1 MNPLVKALGCSTNY
15 ASLLKKIKAKE
26 NSKLSITGLTDSSKA
41 WMVYGITH
49 NSDKSSL
56 VICNNMFQVNKL
68 IQDLKFLSDDIEII
82 YLPARQLQYY
92 DIDAESKDISNQ
104 RMYAIERILSGKRN
118 IVVTTIDA
126 LLVKMFPNA
135 RYKGEEFCIK
145 NNDTISINEVV
156 DKLSKFGFE
165 RTENVEGKGQFAVR
179 GGIIDVFCINNDLPF
194 RIEFFGDEV
203 DSIRTFDPIT
213 QRSIDTVKQIDMSQ
227 VSENYVT
234 KEKIDAV
241 VSELESFIHKEEISQ
256 ELKANIE
263 SDIEKIKNGSLDNLI
278 DKYFNILVKR
288 PENILDYVSDYNVFV
303 DEPSKCREKAQNVGY
318 ENNETIKILADREY
332 IYMPFVNTYLGYE
345 EVETRLEHELNSI
358 YMERISIDKVA
369 SRGRDVY
376 NFSIKEAN
384 FYKSSLEVLNLDIE
398 RSKDK
403 AILLVFPTE
412 VRYNQVKGYLH
423 DSKIKVEELQSVFA
437 IDELDTGK
445 VYITRGIMSGG
456 FYSDE
461 FQLLVIAE
469 PVSGLSTTQKKIKK
483 TETGQRINTYADLNE
498 GDFVVHENHGIGI
511 YRGIA
516 SVNVEDVIKDYIKI
530 EYANGGV
537 LYIPINQLDLVK
549 KYICDDDA
557 SPKLN
562 TLGNKEWEKTKR
574 KVTEHVEEVA
584 KELLSLYAKREK
596 NPGYAYSPDTPWQK
610 EFEEAFP
617 YELTDDQKSSI
628 EEIKEDMESP
638 KVMDRLLCGDVGY
651 GKTEVALRATFKAVM
666 DKKQVAYLV
675 PTTVL
680 CLQQY
685 RTFKERMENFG
696 VRVEMLCRFRTPKE
710 QKEILKDIID
720 GKIDVIVGTHRLL
733 SSDVFFR
740 DLGLLV
746 IDEEHRFGVKAKETI
761 KKLKETVDV
770 ISMTAT
776 PIPRTLHMS
785 LVGIRGMS
793 TLNEPPLERLPVHT
807 FVMEYDEMVIKEAIE
822 KELLRDGQVFYL
834 NNRVEGIEELAAKVK
849 DLVPSARV
857 AFAHGRME
865 PRQIEDIMLKFINH
879 EFDVIVC
886 TTILESGIDIPNAN
900 TLIVENADRLG
911 LAQLYQIRGRVG
923 RSNRLAYAYI
933 TYKKNKQITEVAEKR
948 LRAIRDFTEFGSGFK
963 IALRDLEIRG
973 AGSLLGKEQHGHMI
987 KVGYEMYLSLLER
1000 AIEKEKNGAHEIK
1013 QVEEEIKIDIDES
1026 AYISDDYIK
1035 DPIQK
1040 IAMYQKISDIKDNDT
1055 MLDVID
1061 ELIDRYGELPKE
1073 TENLIKI
1080 VEIRNIARKLGITR
1094 LCLNGEI
1101 LKIEPNNLKI
1111 CLTNSKHSDIL
1122 IRVQI
1127 ELEKLLKEK
1136 GKDNE

>member
-1 MNPLVKALGCSTNY
+1 MDIFSVQ
-15 ASLLKKIKAKE
+15 
-26 NSKLSITGLTDSSKA
+26 
-41 WMVYGITH
+41 
-49 NSDKSSL
+49 SDAP
-56 VICNNMFQVNKL
+56 
-68 IQDLKFLSDDIEII
+68 
-82 YLPARQLQYY
+82 Y
-92 DIDAESKDISNQ
+92 
-104 RMYAIERILSGKRN
+104 
-118 IVVTTIDA
+118 
-126 LLVKMFPNA
+126 
-135 RYKGEEFCIK
+135 
-145 NNDTISINEVV
+145 
-156 DKLSKFGFE
+156 
-165 RTENVEGKGQFAVR
+165 
-179 GGIIDVFCINNDLPF
+179 
-194 RIEFFGDEV
+194 RIEFFGDTV
-203 DSIRTFDPIT
+203 DSIRTFDVIS
-213 QRSIDTVKQIDMSQ
+213 QRSVTNLDE
-227 VSENYVT
+227 VS
-234 KEKIDAV
+234 ISV
-241 VSELESFIHKEEISQ
+241 VSDLVLSKDKVGSVIQKLKELLSQ
-256 ELKANIE
+256 NIGNKLRENIE
-263 SDIEKIKNGSLDNLI
+263 KDIEYIENNNLDNLK
-278 DKYFNILVKR
+278 DKYFNLLVSK
-288 PENILDYVSDYNVFV
+288 PTYFTNYLDEYNIYI
-303 DEPSKCREKAQNVGY
+303 DEPASCKKKADSVCY
-318 ENNETIKILADREY
+318 ENAETLKILNDREY
-332 IYMPFVNTYLGYE
+332 MNIDFANKYITFDNIIEKLK
-345 EVETRLEHELNSI
+345 NKCSI
-358 YMERISIDKVA
+358 YMQKQVLDNRINRQRIVFDFNSKEMFFYRN
-369 SRGRDVY
+369 SFETLLGDV
-376 NFSIKEAN
+376 
-384 FYKSSLEVLNLDIE
+384 KSLSNKKLM
-398 RSKDK
+398 
-403 AILLVFPTE
+403 LVFPSNTRVE
-412 VRYNQVKGYLH
+412 QVKNYLL
-423 DSKIKVEELQSVFA
+423 DNKEKVEVLDNIWQEKKLQK
-437 IDELDTGK
+437 GK
-445 VYITRGIMSGG
+445 VYITYGILSGG
-456 FYSDE
+456 FYSSSND
-461 FQLLVIAE
+461 LVVISE
-469 PVSGLSTTQKKIKK
+469 PVSGTKLKKRKQKDDKHTTA
-483 TETGQRINTYADLNE
+483 INSFEDLKN

-530 EYANGGV
+530 EYADGGV

-596 NPGYAYSPDTPWQK
+596 NPGYAYSNDTPWQK
-610 EFEEAFP
+610 EFEDSFP

-628 EEIKEDMESP
+628 EEIKDDMESH

-696 VRVEMLCRFRTPKE
+696 VRVEMLCRFRTKKE
-710 QKEILKDIID
+710 QSEILKDLID
-720 GKIDVIVGTHRLL
+720 GKIDVLVGTHRIL
-733 SSDVFFR
+733 SNDVFFK

-865 PRQIEDIMLKFINH
+865 PRQIEDIMIKFINH

-1000 AIEKEKNGAHEIK
+1000 AIEKEKNGINETK
-1013 QVEEEIKIDIDES
+1013 QVEKEIKIDIDES
-1026 AYISDDYIK
+1026 AYISDSYIK

-1080 VEIRNIARKLGITR
+1080 VEIRNISRKLGITK